1 MRNSLRKGSPFSA
14 GKVYAF
20 ARRSCGFTKA
30 LTCLVAFA
38 VSSSPSTFQHAGYL
52 NTGVVSGSVTLRS
65 KAVPGVM
72 VIVLASNTTRQW
84 SALTDSEGRYEI
96 KGLPAIEGLITIANT
111 SYVLADGIGGAFQ
124 PLQVKNGSTT
134 VHDLD
139 LIEGAIITGCAEY
152 KSKQPLVEHEV
163 IYERTDP
170 AIQGLAAMSFR
181 PPVLT
186 NDEGCFRLY
195 GLPRG
200 QYRVG
205 IGKPSGITD
214 ATLPLPFPTVFFPAE
229 EKNAAKVI
237 EVQPGNVTDLGR
249 LTINHD
255 FKISRLTGVFT
266 DKASGEP
273 IPAFPFDL
281 IRLDDKGIAG
291 TSRLTTDE
299 KGEFGIDDLFAGSYR
314 LQPAIR
320 STERRG
326 YTFTPLSF
334 QAGDK
339 EAHRLVVLCSSH
351 TASVNGVVI
360 INGSA
365 AAGSQDCVIALKDGD
380 QIDPANGNLYRAS
393 LQNGKFRLTGLE
405 RGIYTLVVMPLRP
418 SLQFR
423 EVQIGG
429 EVVRNQGPFGILQI
443 DLTAGDKNLKIFL
456 SDEK

>member
-1 MRNSLRKGSPFSA
+1 MRNSLKKGSTCSFEKL
-14 GKVYAF
+14 GAF
-20 ARRSCGFTKA
+20 ARRSWRFIKA
-30 LTCLVAFA
+30 VTCLLALA
-38 VSSSPSTFQHAGYL
+38 ASSSSFSFQSVQSQ
-52 NTGVVSGSVTLRS
+52 NTGVVSGSVTLRG

-84 SALTDSEGRYEI
+84 STLTDSDGRYEI
-96 KGLPAIEGLITIANT
+96 KGLPGVEGLITIANT
-111 SYVLADGIGGAFQ
+111 SYVLLDGIGGAFQ
-124 PLQVKNGSTT
+124 QVQIQSGNNT

-139 LIEGAIITGCAEY
+139 LIEGGVITGCATY

-163 IYERTDP
+163 IYERNDP
-170 AIQGLAAMSFR
+170 AIQGFSAVSFR
-181 PPVLT
+181 PPVVT

-205 IGKPSGITD
+205 IGKPRGVTD
-214 ATLPLPFPTVFFPAE
+214 ATLPLPFPTVYFPAE
-229 EKNAAKVI
+229 EQNGARVV
-237 EVQPGNVTDLGR
+237 EVQPGHVADIGR

-255 FKISRLTGVFT
+255 FKVSRLSGVFI
-266 DKASGEP
+266 DKTNGEA

-281 IRLDDKGIAG
+281 VRVDDKGIAA
-291 TSRLTTDE
+291 TSRFTTDE
-299 KGEFGIDDLFAGSYR
+299 KGLFVIDDLFAGAYR

-326 YTFTPLSF
+326 YTFTALTVH
-334 QAGDK
+334 AGEKDVP
-339 EAHRLVVLCSSH
+339 RLVIKCTSQ
-351 TASVNGVVI
+351 TASVHGNVV
-360 INGSA
+360 INGSL

-380 QIDPANGNLYRAS
+380 QIDPASGNIYRVS
-393 LQNGKFRLTGLE
+393 LKNGKFSLTDLE
-405 RGIYTLVVMPLRP
+405 KGIYTLVVLPLRP

-429 EVVRNQGPFGILQI
+429 ELVRNPGPFGILQI

-456 SDEK
+456 ADEK